1 MGYFNPILQF
11 GVEEFCKKCAETGID
26 GMIIPDLPVDI
37 YTEKYKAIFEK
48 YDLINVFLI
57 TPQTSQERIRFI
69 DSVSNGFI
77 YMVSSASV
85 TGTTNGFGEETKAY
99 FKRISVMNLK
109 NPQII
114 GFGISDKESFK
125 QATEFSKGA
134 IIGSA
139 FIKHLTENG
148 TSKISTF
155 VKGIRDI

>member
-1 MGYFNPILQF
+1 
-11 GVEEFCKKCAETGID
+11 
-26 GMIIPDLPVDI
+26 
-37 YTEKYKAIFEK
+37 
-48 YDLINVFLI
+48 
-57 TPQTSQERIRFI
+57 
-69 DSVSNGFI
+69 
-77 YMVSSASV
+77 VSSASV